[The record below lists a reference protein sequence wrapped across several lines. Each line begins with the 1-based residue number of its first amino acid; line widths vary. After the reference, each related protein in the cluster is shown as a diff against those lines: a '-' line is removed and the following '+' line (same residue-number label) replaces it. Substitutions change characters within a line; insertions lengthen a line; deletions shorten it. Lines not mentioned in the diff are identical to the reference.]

1 MEICIIA
8 RNQEIKP
15 QLNITHWVIIEQV
28 FCSVMLNVHMSF
40 FISQLLSG
48 SQSSRPQLKPS
59 TPTLS
64 QTMVVPSSPHTTTPN
79 YSTSLVTRKR
89 GHTFDFETDTAK
101 RRRGAQSY
109 SSRQSGEKQHN
120 KGLRHFSQRVCE
132 KVREKGATTYNEVR
146 SQMRDCL
153 YILFQTLIDMHLL

>member
-1 MEICIIA
+1 
-8 RNQEIKP
+8 
-15 QLNITHWVIIEQV
+15 
-28 FCSVMLNVHMSF
+28 
-40 FISQLLSG
+40 
-48 SQSSRPQLKPS
+48 
-59 TPTLS
+59 
-64 QTMVVPSSPHTTTPN
+64 MVVPPSPQTTTPN

-89 GHTFDFETDTAK
+89 EHTFDFETDTTK

-146 SQMRDCL
+146 SEMNDNL